1 MTIKQ
6 AKELAKGT
14 LPEPS
19 ESGLL
24 KWQAE
29 HGTFDDFEPQKVT
42 GVTAFKSKSGKLLA
56 TLSLESDDIMLVME
70 EELSRVHHAT
80 EDVNLLLNGKN
91 DRAEVGQPY
100 FMNPD
105 VPLGREAVLIVG

>member
-42 GVTAFKSKSGKLLA
+42 GVQR
-56 TLSLESDDIMLVME
+56 
-70 EELSRVHHAT
+70 SRVRVVSYLQHS
-80 EDVNLLLNGKN
+80 LWS
-91 DRAEVGQPY
+91 Q
-100 FMNPD
+100 M
-105 VPLGREAVLIVG
+105 ISC

>member
-1 MTIKQ
+1 
-6 AKELAKGT
+6 
-14 LPEPS
+14 
-19 ESGLL
+19 
-24 KWQAE
+24 
-29 HGTFDDFEPQKVT
+29 
-42 GVTAFKSKSGKLLA
+42 
-56 TLSLESDDIMLVME
+56 MLVME